1 VLDGDQAPPKRGTAP
16 HQFSTDGYCGQMA
29 GCITIPLGTQVGLG
43 PDDTVLD
50 RDPALPPKRFTVPPN
65 FRPMSIVAKW
75 LPISATAELLFN
87 VYYVFIYFVFWLFS
101 R

>member
-1 VLDGDQAPPKRGTAP
+1 
-16 HQFSTDGYCGQMA
+16 MA

-65 FRPMSIVAKW
+65 FQPMSIVAKW
-75 LPISATAELLFN
+75 LPISATAELLSN
-87 VYYVFIYFVFWLFS
+87 VYYVFIYFVFGYSHVNVRRAHPHSLVYLD
-101 R
+101 